1 MPPLHFRGGCS
12 RLMLQWRPSCV
23 KAEGCA
29 GMLSLWRRPRPSPR
43 GPYSAPLGSALSGT
57 LPLSSRRPARSWG
70 CAEASP
76 RHGGH
81 HPRGS
86 HGEGAGK
93 RRSRVVIEFD
103 MATNARCATSSLRS
117 LGRSLRK
124 LTQTPLMEANLR
136 CETSWDGRLSKTS
149 DVAALSQAGLT
160 SSSAIVMQETLS
172 KASRGPS
179 RRLLIAL
186 WLLL

>member
-1 MPPLHFRGGCS
+1 MRDI
-12 RLMLQWRPSCV
+12 V
-23 KAEGCA
+23 AA
-29 GMLSLWRRPRPSPR
+29 VT
-43 GPYSAPLGSALSGT
+43 GT
-57 LPLSSRRPARSWG
+57 EL
-70 CAEASP
+70 E
-76 RHGGH
+76 
-81 HPRGS
+81 
-86 HGEGAGK
+86 E
-93 RRSRVVIEFD
+93 IDTE
-103 MATNARCATSSLRS
+103 
-117 LGRSLRK
+117 
-124 LTQTPLMEANLR
+124 TPLMEANLR